1 METFS
6 SFMFLDKPNQT
17 KPKQKKQ
24 TTKKPQTNRTTN
36 KQKETENEAKPVAVG
51 MYLNYCTT

>member
-17 KPKQKKQ
+17 KPKE
-24 TTKKPQTNRTTN
+24 TNNKKPQTNRTTN
-36 KQKETENEAKPVAVG
+36 KQKETENETKPLAVG